1 MFPGNS
7 WSTSGPQQ
15 RQFPLGALSRQSMQA
30 AAVHSH
36 SCSLAPQDLP
46 AGCQAV
52 QQTVPTLQGA
62 AAWAQ
67 QCQTVTDRLAG
78 LLGTSASSTQTEQ
91 MTLHAPAIAHFQT
104 LSQWNKTV
112 FPRITV
118 PIHLL
123 SQLQAEPG
131 VITAHI
137 SPSKRIHK

>member
-1 MFPGNS
+1 MWPGS
-7 WSTSGPQQ
+7 SLGSSGPQQ
-15 RQFPLGALSRQSMQA
+15 RQFPLRALSRQSRQA

-36 SCSLAPQDLP
+36 SCSLAPRDFP

-67 QCQTVTDRLAG
+67 QCQTVTPGLAG
-78 LLGTSASSTQTEQ
+78 PLGAPASSTQTEQ
-91 MTLHAPAIAHFQT
+91 MTLHAPATAHFQT
-104 LSQWNKTV
+104 LSQGNRTF

-123 SQLQAEPG
+123 SKLQAEPRA
-131 VITAHI
+131 ITAHI
-137 SPSKRIHK
+137 SPSKRVHK